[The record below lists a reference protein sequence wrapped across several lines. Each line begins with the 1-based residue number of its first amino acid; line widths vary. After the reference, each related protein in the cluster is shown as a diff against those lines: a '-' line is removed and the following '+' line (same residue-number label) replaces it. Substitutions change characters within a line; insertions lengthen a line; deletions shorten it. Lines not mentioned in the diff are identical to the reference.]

1 MPLQK
6 IPKTEYTFSND
17 PECLICIAS
26 ENGKSIRADL
36 DRFFVSHYR
45 DVRVC
50 MDHLR
55 ERGINISVK
64 LFKAHMKKHSAFIET
79 ARKEVERVA
88 EKTALDKFDK
98 LEEYVDADEL
108 IQDIITIGGH
118 KIQTGEMEVDSKLLV
133 AALKEQGAR
142 KKGGTIRDL
151 MDSLDLQRFGKIP
164 VVEVLGEEENIT

>member
-1 MPLQK
+1 MPTQK
-6 IPKTEYTFSND
+6 VGKTEYRFSSD

-26 ENGKSIRADL
+26 ENGKPIRPEI

-45 DVRVC
+45 DTEAC
-50 MDHLR
+50 MNYLR
-55 ERGINISVK
+55 EKGIYTTK
-64 LFKAHMKKHSAFIET
+64 ALFKRHMNKHSSFIES

-118 KIQTGEMEVDSKLLV
+118 KIQTGEMDVDSKLLV

-142 KKGGTIRDL
+142 KKSGTLRDL
-151 MDSLDLQRFGKIP
+151 LGELDKQRFIP
-164 VVEVLGEEENIT
+164 LIEGEIIEEITS